1 MFLSLSIGEFLAIF
15 GVIAAVT
22 TALYLLDRTRRKQ
35 VVATL
40 RFWVT
45 PGLPSPV
52 TRRRKIQ
59 QPITLLMQIARML
72 LLLLAIAE
80 LHWGGALRAR
90 RVHGLSMDTCA
101 WLRAGAAGRP
111 YASLMDLAR
120 AYAIAWLRAVPD

>member
-1 MFLSLSIGEFLAIF
+1 MFLNLSIGEFLAIF

-59 QPITLLMQIARML
+59 QPISLLMQLAGML

-80 LHWGGALRAR
+80 LHWGGSMRAR
-90 RVHGLSMDTCA
+90 RDHVLIMDTSA
-101 WLRAGAAGRP
+101 WMRAGAA
-111 YASLMDLAR
+111 
-120 AYAIAWLRAVPD
+120 